1 MSAIVFA
8 LDSERFAHRC
18 AWSSTVRLKPWEGP
32 FADLTQRLP
41 QAPEVAAERNAARK
55 RWRERQKAARMTQ
68 RSAA

>member
-1 MSAIVFA
+1 MAMSAIVFA

-41 QAPEVAAERNAARK
+41 QAPEVAAERNADASGGESGR
-55 RWRERQKAARMTQ
+55 RLHG
-68 RSAA
+68 